1 MQDGNYSVYKHTGP
15 TGRIY
20 IGITKQNPRARW
32 QNGKGY
38 VANAR
43 FMNAIN
49 KYGWDSF
56 KHEIV
61 ASGLSKCEAEET
73 EIELI
78 AFYDSANPE
87 FGYNIALGGSAN
99 EFTDETKQ
107 KISESVRRVWSDPE
121 THDRIVEQMK
131 GVKRSDESKH
141 NISEAQKKRFA
152 NPEQRKLVSENQKGK
167 TRSEKTK
174 HKTSASLCRYYAD
187 AENRKR
193 IQEIRRTVR
202 NRAVPVICV
211 DTNEK
216 FYSVIDAANKYKIAH
231 QNIIK
236 VCRGQRASAGGHVWQ
251 YAEG

>member
-38 VANAR
+38 IANAR

-56 KHEIV
+56 EHEIV
-61 ASGLSKCEAEET
+61 VSGLSKCEAEEI

-99 EFTDETKQ
+99 EFTNDTKQ
-107 KISESVRRVWSDPE
+107 K
-121 THDRIVEQMK
+121 
-131 GVKRSDESKH
+131 
-141 NISEAQKKRFA
+141 
-152 NPEQRKLVSENQKGK
+152 
-167 TRSEKTK
+167 
-174 HKTSASLCRYYAD
+174 
-187 AENRKR
+187 
-193 IQEIRRTVR
+193 IRRTVR